1 MQRQI
6 PELNL
11 KPLVAGCPAT
21 HVSASACHWPASA
34 PIENEG
40 FIGRIGFFLVN
51 VLIGNLYLTLL
62 FFLGIISSIVEENAY
77 ALWTRKPRK
86 GAYETRKNAIS

>member
-1 MQRQI
+1 MDSQLAL
-6 PELNL
+6 LN
-11 KPLVAGCPAT
+11 KDI
-21 HVSASACHWPASA
+21 ASLRSVPKCRLYRGGLLT
-34 PIENEG
+34 N
-40 FIGRIGFFLVN
+40 
-51 VLIGNLYLTLL
+51 LIGNLHLTLL